1 MMQRTVSTDD
11 WRVLRGVLPGSA
23 VVSDPVE
30 LIAYEMDGSLGLGQP
45 QGVILP
51 RSTQEVAEVVRWA
64 AARGLP
70 VVARGAGTG
79 LSGGAIASEG
89 GVILSLARMKR
100 ITELDEVGRSV
111 VVQPGVIHLTLDEFV
126 RTRGLYYPPDPAS
139 GRACTIGGNLAEN
152 AGGPH
157 CFKYGVTTNY
167 ITGLEVV
174 LADGRVIRTGG
185 RAFDYPELDLTG
197 LLVGSEGTL
206 GVITEAEC
214 RLMRNIPGIKTMMAI
229 FNSVEEAGA
238 AVSAV
243 IARGL
248 IPATL
253 EMMDRGMIGIVENY
267 AHAGL
272 PTDAEALLIIEA
284 DGYAESLESQMTEIA
299 QVLRQQNAREL
310 RTAQTAAERDRIWY
324 ARKSAFGAIAQISP
338 AYLIVDGTV
347 PRSKLAPVLAEINR
361 ICDRHRLRVGYVF
374 HAGDGNLHPLI
385 LFDPSDAEM
394 VHRVHEA
401 GREVLELCV
410 RIGGTITGE
419 HGVGTE
425 KRAYMPMMFNPGELR
440 AMQEIK
446 EVFDPQGIMNPG
458 KILPEAEVKGQDAGV
473 GGQDAGVRGQG
484 SGGRSQGAAN
494 SPRSVEEA
502 AEALRDLAAAG
513 RPYRIRG
520 GGTKSGLLPAPVLA
534 KPGMATTLS
543 TAALTGITAY
553 AVDDLYVTAR
563 AGTTL
568 AELQAELA
576 RDRMWTPLV
585 SPWSAATIGGIVATN
600 FNAPLRMRYG
610 AIRDLVLALTAV
622 LPDGR
627 IIRAG
632 RAVVKNVAGYDLA
645 KLFIGSHAALGLIT
659 DVTFKLW
666 PAPRARASLIAG
678 VDTLAHGLEV
688 GGRLLRVCLTAS
700 ALLLCHGCELPG
712 VSAPYALVY
721 TAEGVPEDVQVEL
734 AQAQAVLEAGG
745 LTAARRVDAL
755 AGSQVW
761 AEWLRTA
768 LAAGMTLRV
777 AAPPKDLARVG
788 LPTFR
793 RLATLPASS
802 APFIADL
809 ASGLVYL
816 QSAEIAAARQAAQ
829 RLGGYAIVLSG
840 EQATPVAAGFDP
852 WGYAPEGLD
861 LMAAL
866 KARWDPQALCNP
878 NAFIV

>member
-11 WRVLRGVLPGSA
+11 WRALRGALPGNA

-30 LIAYEMDGSLGLGQP
+30 LIAYEMDGSLGLGQA

-51 RSTQEVAEVVRWA
+51 RSTQEVAAVVRWA

-89 GVILSLARMKR
+89 GVILSLARMKK

-111 VVQPGVIHLTLDEFV
+111 VVQPGVVHLTLDEFV
-126 RTRGLYYPPDPAS
+126 RTRDLYYPPDPAS

-174 LADGRVIRTGG
+174 LADGRIIRTGG

-229 FNSVEEAGA
+229 FDSVEEAGA

-284 DGYAESLESQMTEIA
+284 DGYAESLEPQMTEIA

-347 PRSKLAPVLAEINR
+347 PRSKLAPVLAEING

-385 LFDPSDAEM
+385 LFDPRDAEM

-425 KRAYMPMMFNPGELR
+425 KRAYMPLMFNPGELK

-446 EVFDPQGIMNPG
+446 EVFDTQGIMNPG
-458 KILPEAEVKGQDAGV
+458 KILPEAGV
-473 GGQDAGVRGQG
+473 SPPWPVQGGQG
-484 SGGRSQGAAN
+484 SGDRGQEAGVSLSWRSQGGQGAGN

-513 RPYRIRG
+513 RRYRIRG
-520 GGTKSGLLPAPVLA
+520 GGTKSGLLPA
-534 KPGMATTLS
+534 METTLS

-585 SPWSAATIGGIVATN
+585 SPWPAATIGGIVATN

-745 LTAARRVDAL
+745 LTAAGRADVL

-777 AAPPKDLARVG
+777 AAPPKDVARLLVDLAPV
-788 LPTFR
+788 
-793 RLATLPASS
+793 APA
-802 APFIADL
+802 APFIADF

-829 RLGGYAIVLSG
+829 RLCGYAIVLSG
-840 EQATPVAAGFDP
+840 EQATPGAPGLDP